1 MSIGTRIAKQRKE
14 SKFSQEYVAEKL
26 DVSRQAVSKWEQD
39 LSNPDT
45 GNLVK
50 LAELFGVSVEYLAT
64 GKAGMPAI
72 AEQPA
77 KHRFKL
83 KKKHIICIIA
93 AIVFCFI
100 IDTAIRIYTLP
111 VDWDVGACSGGYA
124 THIFDKYSDEL
135 VQRYLDGS
143 EIKDDIVFIAA
154 VRGTQEAEWE
164 GRTLQLHFNIQFE
177 HGEEGTIT
185 ERITFIGH
193 RYWFDTYRWSGAII
207 VG

>member
-93 AIVFCFI
+93 AIVFCLI
-100 IDTAIRIYTLP
+100 IGVVIRIYTLP
-111 VDWDVGACSGGYA
+111 VDWDAGACGGGYA

-135 VQRYLDGS
+135 VQKYLDGS
-143 EIKDDIVFIAA
+143 DRKDEIISIEA

-164 GRTLQLHFNIQFE
+164 DRTLYLHFDIQYN
-177 HGEEGTIT
+177 HDTEGTII

-193 RYWFDTYRWSGAII
+193 RYWFDTYKWGGAII